1 MTHDL
6 GLQGEWIH
14 SLSSQG
20 VRAIPPNSIP
30 PRICKSN
37 MGLGSV

>member
-14 SLSSQG
+14 LCDPSDVGGQF
-20 VRAIPPNSIP
+20 
-30 PRICKSN
+30 K
-37 MGLGSV
+37 